1 MAADLPDTTGD
12 HPGLGRLRIAVLG
25 AGRVGRELVRNL
37 DALGIQDI
45 DVYERDREAAAS
57 LQERCA
63 VHCGDFWDELAL
75 SRLQQYDF
83 AVCTINDRSARVRLN
98 QKCLVTSVNLLQA
111 WTEASAAIVE
121 AYPFGMTGD
130 CACFECDAAPG
141 AAPTPLAA
149 LKLAAGATD
158 AGVAVESIAGG
169 LAAALL
175 ARVAAGSHGLVARRA
190 TLETSS
196 GAGTSVELRRDPACA
211 RCSALERPMQIVHTR
226 NRWAPSGSV
235 AAAFPEALEQE
246 VSLSDDIE
254 GLGGPCRIGQLV
266 ERFGGGPIPAK
277 FALTEVGGRTVCL
290 DFEELR
296 PASATNAA
304 APLDERKETAD

>member
-1 MAADLPDTTGD
+1 
-12 HPGLGRLRIAVLG
+12 
-25 AGRVGRELVRNL
+25 
-37 DALGIQDI
+37 
-45 DVYERDREAAAS
+45 
-57 LQERCA
+57 LQ
-63 VHCGDFWDELAL
+63 H
-75 SRLQQYDF
+75 YDF

-130 CACFECDAAPG
+130 CACFECDAPP
-141 AAPTPLAA
+141 AAAATPLAA
-149 LKLAAGATD
+149 LKLSMGSAG

-175 ARVAAGSHGLVARRA
+175 ARIAAGSHGLVARRA
-190 TLETSS
+190 TLETTS
-196 GAGTSVELRRDPACA
+196 GEGASVELRRDPGCI
-211 RCSALERPMQIVHTR
+211 RCGALERPVQIVHTR
-226 NRWAPSGSV
+226 NRWALSGSV
-235 AAAFPEALEQE
+235 AATCPETLEQR
-246 VSLSDDIE
+246 VRLSDDIE
-254 GLGGPCRIGQLV
+254 GLAGGTCRIGQLV

-296 PASATNAA
+296 PASATAA
-304 APLDERKETAD
+304 TAPPGERKETTD